1 MGQEQFS
8 AIMPYISADLV
19 AMIMEKKK
27 ISEEEAINKLYS
39 SKLYASLEQEETKV
53 WHYSTEMLY
62 HIFEEE
68 EKNGILRFPDI

>member
-39 SKLYASLEQEETKV
+39 SKLYASLELEETKV

-68 EKNGILRFPDI
+68 EKSGILRFPDI

>member
-1 MGQEQFS
+1 MGQAQFS

-19 AMIMEKKK
+19 AMIKEKQN
-27 ISEEEAINKLYS
+27 ISEEEAINKPYS

-53 WHYSTEMLY
+53 WHYSTDMLY

-68 EKNGILRFPDI
+68 EKSGILHFPDI